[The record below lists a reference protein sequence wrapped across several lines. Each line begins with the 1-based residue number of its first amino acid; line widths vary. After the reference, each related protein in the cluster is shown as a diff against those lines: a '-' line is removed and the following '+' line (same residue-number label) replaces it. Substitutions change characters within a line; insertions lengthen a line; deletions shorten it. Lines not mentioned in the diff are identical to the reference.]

1 MATPKMNNDWRRLR
15 DRIKAMWSDVEFD
28 DKRMKKTRGSLRQ
41 MVTLIQERTDET
53 RAQIRQKIVAVM

>member
-41 MVTLIQERTDET
+41 MVSLIHERTDET

>member
-1 MATPKMNNDWRRLR
+1 MATPKMNDDWRRLR